1 MDDSCDCIEE
11 MTIKII
17 QEQGVEDYSE
27 NIFYDC
33 EYNVDLMLKTRE
45 TEINKTLKKEIT
57 KEENKKKKSKSR

>member
-1 MDDSCDCIEE
+1 

-17 QEQGVEDYSE
+17 QEQSIEDYSDI
-27 NIFYDC
+27 IFYEC

-45 TEINKTLKKEIT
+45 IEINKTLKKEIT